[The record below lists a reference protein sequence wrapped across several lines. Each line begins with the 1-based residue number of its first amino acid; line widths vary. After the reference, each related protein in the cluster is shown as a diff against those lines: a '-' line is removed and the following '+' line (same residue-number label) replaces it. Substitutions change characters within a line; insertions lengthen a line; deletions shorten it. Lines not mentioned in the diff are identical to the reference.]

1 MSVSPQNTR
10 LGSALRKL
18 LAVLSGL
25 VLFLVMV
32 GLLGVWALGRFAPK
46 LLDST
51 LATKSGAHLAVEGND
66 TNLFAGRLAFSGLTI
81 TNPTRWSEREF
92 LKVRRLA
99 IEIEPLTF
107 FEGGSQVVTEAELD
121 IEHLTIVGKADFLAD
136 NNAKDIFNG
145 LKATPGPSTVPS
157 PAPAPGSPAAKQPFL
172 IKHLR
177 VRVDRIT
184 VISGDGTDQR
194 KVVVDQAFDYVFEA
208 RDITERNF
216 DEKVSRPMGTQAV
229 QTAAI
234 KQPELLM
241 DLARQRL
248 RKSVTEKL
256 LGEK

>member
-1 MSVSPQNTR
+1 MSVSSKSTR

-18 LAVLSGL
+18 LTVLSGL
-25 VLFLVMV
+25 ALFLVMV

-51 LATKSGAHLAVEGND
+51 LATKSGAHLAVDGND

-99 IEIEPLTF
+99 IELEPLSF

-121 IEHLTIVGKADFLAD
+121 IEHLTIVGKADFLTD

-145 LKATPGPSTVPS
+145 LKTAPGPSTGPS
-157 PAPAPGSPAAKQPFL
+157 AEPAPGPAAAKKPFL

-194 KVVVDQAFDYVFEA
+194 KVVVDQSFDYVFEA
-208 RDITERNF
+208 RAITELNF
-216 DEKVSRPMGTQAV
+216 DEKISRPMGTQAV
-229 QTAAI
+229 QTAI
-234 KQPELLM
+234 RKQPELLM